1 MKKNILRFF
10 SFMLIL
16 AIAIP
21 FISGCKEEDN
31 RCKLLVIVQDVN
43 DTSIR
48 IPGATINISKG
59 SGSVKANGVSDS
71 KGEANFVFDNEAILD
86 INMPEIR
93 GFELIELLEENE
105 EDMSKLDIL
114 IVTSSKLNS
123 VESFTFISI

>member
-31 RCKLLVIVQDVN
+31 KCKLVVIVQDVTN
-43 DTSIR
+43 SSIR

-71 KGEANFVFDNEAILD
+71 QGEAHFTFDNEAILD
-86 INMPEIR
+86 INVSLPLNNGTTRYGTSTVRLIPGETVEKQVLLQLAEIT
-93 GFELIELLEENE
+93 
-105 EDMSKLDIL
+105 K
-114 IVTSSKLNS
+114 
-123 VESFTFISI
+123 

>member
-31 RCKLLVIVQDVN
+31 RCKLLVVVQDVN

-48 IPGATINISKG
+48 IPGATINISKNA
-59 SGSVKANGVSDS
+59 GSVKANGVSDS

-86 INMPEIR
+86 INVSLPLDNGKTRYGKSTVRLVPGETV
-93 GFELIELLEENE
+93 EKQVLLQLAE
-105 EDMSKLDIL
+105 
-114 IVTSSKLNS
+114 
-123 VESFTFISI
+123 

>member
-21 FISGCKEEDN
+21 FISGCKEDDN
-31 RCKLLVIVQDVN
+31 RCKLVVIVQDVT

-48 IPGATINISKG
+48 IPGATISISKDA
-59 SGSVKANGVSDS
+59 GSVKADGVTDS

-86 INMPEIR
+86 INVSITDTLGYTRYGKSTVRLVPGETV
-93 GFELIELLEENE
+93 EKQVLLQQ
-105 EDMSKLDIL
+105 
-114 IVTSSKLNS
+114 
-123 VESFTFISI
+123 

>member
-10 SFMLIL
+10 SFLLIL

-31 RCKLLVIVQDVN
+31 RCKLLVVVQDVN

-48 IPGATINISKG
+48 IPGATISISKNA
-59 SGSVKANGVSDS
+59 GSVKANGVTNS

-86 INMPEIR
+86 INVSLPLDNGKTRYGKSTVRLVPGETV
-93 GFELIELLEENE
+93 EKQVLLQLAE
-105 EDMSKLDIL
+105 
-114 IVTSSKLNS
+114 
-123 VESFTFISI
+123 